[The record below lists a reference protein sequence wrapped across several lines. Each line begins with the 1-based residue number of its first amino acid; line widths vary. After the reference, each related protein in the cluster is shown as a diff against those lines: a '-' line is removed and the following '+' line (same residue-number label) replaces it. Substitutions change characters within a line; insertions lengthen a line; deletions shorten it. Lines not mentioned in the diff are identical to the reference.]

1 MAEKSNIGL
10 GKSLF
15 KSGNIGSDS
24 EDSSEPDKE
33 FFTDKRLEKLT
44 SVFDL
49 DTIDQI
55 QAPLSQ
61 KDRLRLGVLKDYD
74 IGTRLL
80 ET

>member
-44 SVFDL
+44 KVLDL
-49 DTIDQI
+49 ETINQLPT
-55 QAPLSQ
+55 PLSQ
-61 KDRLRLGVLKDYD
+61 KDRLKLGVLTDYD
-74 IGTRLL
+74 IGSCL
-80 ET
+80 

>member
-10 GKSLF
+10 AKSLF

-44 SVFDL
+44 KVLDL
-49 DTIDQI
+49 ETINQLPT
-55 QAPLSQ
+55 PLSH
-61 KDRLRLGVLKDYD
+61 KDRLKLGVLTDYD
-74 IGTRLL
+74 IGSSL
-80 ET
+80 